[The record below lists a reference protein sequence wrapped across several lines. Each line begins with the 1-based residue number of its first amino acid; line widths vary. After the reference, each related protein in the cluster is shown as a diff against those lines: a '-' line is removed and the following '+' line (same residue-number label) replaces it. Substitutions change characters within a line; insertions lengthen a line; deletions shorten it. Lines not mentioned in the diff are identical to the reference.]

1 MTPAGVSPERRGN
14 TDGHW
19 LVAPMAR
26 PSQVLRRPAAAVFAA
41 AVILMLALA
50 PGSFFGLPEPD
61 FPAASIN
68 PDLMKTADRTVP
80 GEVRELASAPR
91 ITSDLADYAPGA
103 TAVIVIDAVDEG
115 ATVAFEVDHV
125 ADPGADGVWGT
136 LDDVTV
142 QLGGA
147 GHDPWFVTDGSD
159 GDLDGVADGKL
170 STSWHVNPDDSLDQ
184 RFLLTGQVVDAGSNG
199 AFGTD
204 GDVRARRIAS
214 NTFTDSGGDY
224 TIDFSAGNPLEYQKV
239 RPADLTSF
247 PAGRQSEPIPGA
259 LDSTATEALSP
270 VGMALGQ
277 IVPFIFNISMGA
289 KKGAAATGD
298 IQITAAWSTTLTN
311 GGAFGYDPDFGVVA
325 AFIDGLDPATS
336 DGDSRVTGFT
346 WRLLDAAGVETTSTA
361 LAVEIEATVTVANMS
376 PKTSSILEVWVVLQD
391 DIAAGL
397 NGNVQSMLVSA
408 AEISDTD
415 DDGENDPGFIPDPVN
430 TGNQTVPLNRVQ
442 EFFTV
447 DADVSIVKS
456 DEPGDTDPVAG
467 DDPEG
472 VIYIGGTLTYTL
484 LVRNN
489 DFDTVV
495 NGVVVT
501 DPLDANVT
509 FVNATVDGVTVGA
522 YDSGTHAW
530 TYSQGFLERAD
541 SAAGDFD
548 NNEFT
553 VLVTVAVNGNT
564 APSTILSNSA
574 SVSTVTD
581 DPNLANNTD
590 TETTVLTE
598 NFAPVAVDDVNATLQ
613 NTALVVAAE
622 AGVLANDSD
631 PESHALGL
639 TQFTVDGVV
648 HAAGATASL
657 AEGELTINADGS
669 YSFVPAPDYN
679 GDVPVATY
687 TVTDS
692 VGAGTTATLTLTVTP
707 EIDANLT
714 IAKSVEVYDPDG
726 KGLFAIPGRDVIYT
740 IEITNLGDAADPS
753 AIEIVDPIPPN
764 LILYRGAFD
773 GSTTEPV
780 KFVNGAPSSGLTCCT
795 SAHISYSTDGTTFS
809 YLAPN
814 GTYDP
819 SITHLK
825 VNPAGVMGASG
836 TSFNIQFRAR
846 IR

>member
-184 RFLLTGQVVDAGSNG
+184 RFLLTGQVVDAGSNC

-325 AFIDGLDPATS
+325 AFIDGLDP
-336 DGDSRVTGFT
+336 GDQR
-346 WRLLDAAGVETTSTA
+346 WRLAGDRLHVAAAGCGGGRNHQHRPRRRDRGHGHGREHEPEDLVDPRGLGCAPGRYRRRFERQRS
-361 LAVEIEATVTVANMS
+361 VN
-376 PKTSSILEVWVVLQD
+376 
-391 DIAAGL
+391 AGERS
-397 NGNVQSMLVSA
+397 GDQRHGRRWRERPRFHPGPRQHRQPDRA
-408 AEISDTD
+408 AE
-415 DDGENDPGFIPDPVN
+415 PG
-430 TGNQTVPLNRVQ
+430 
-442 EFFTV
+442 
-447 DADVSIVKS
+447 
-456 DEPGDTDPVAG
+456 
-467 DDPEG
+467 
-472 VIYIGGTLTYTL
+472 
-484 LVRNN
+484 
-489 DFDTVV
+489 
-495 NGVVVT
+495 
-501 DPLDANVT
+501 
-509 FVNATVDGVTVGA
+509 
-522 YDSGTHAW
+522 
-530 TYSQGFLERAD
+530 
-541 SAAGDFD
+541 
-548 NNEFT
+548 
-553 VLVTVAVNGNT
+553 
-564 APSTILSNSA
+564 
-574 SVSTVTD
+574 
-581 DPNLANNTD
+581 
-590 TETTVLTE
+590 
-598 NFAPVAVDDVNATLQ
+598 
-613 NTALVVAAE
+613 
-622 AGVLANDSD
+622 AGVLHRRCGRLDR
-631 PESHALGL
+631 
-639 TQFTVDGVV
+639 Q
-648 HAAGATASL
+648 
-657 AEGELTINADGS
+657 
-669 YSFVPAPDYN
+669 
-679 GDVPVATY
+679 
-687 TVTDS
+687 
-692 VGAGTTATLTLTVTP
+692 VG
-707 EIDANLT
+707 
-714 IAKSVEVYDPDG
+714 
-726 KGLFAIPGRDVIYT
+726 
-740 IEITNLGDAADPS
+740 
-753 AIEIVDPIPPN
+753 
-764 LILYRGAFD
+764 
-773 GSTTEPV
+773 
-780 KFVNGAPSSGLTCCT
+780 
-795 SAHISYSTDGTTFS
+795 
-809 YLAPN
+809 
-814 GTYDP
+814 
-819 SITHLK
+819 
-825 VNPAGVMGASG
+825 
-836 TSFNIQFRAR
+836 RAR
-846 IR
+846 RHGPRGRR